1 MKNYTGYF
9 LEKLGFRL
17 KSIREERNLTL
28 NDMEYITG
36 IDLSDYNK
44 IEQGKANITFR
55 TFLKIAKGL
64 KLHPSELINFE
75 FDISESAPEN

>member
-1 MKNYTGYF
+1 MTNYTGDF
-9 LEKLGFRL
+9 LEKLGARL
-17 KSIREERNLTL
+17 KSIREERKLTL
-28 NDMEYITG
+28 NDMEFCTG

-75 FDISESAPEN
+75 FDITDYTIED

>member
-9 LEKLGFRL
+9 LEKLGIRL

-75 FDISESAPEN
+75 FDISESTPEN

>member
-1 MKNYTGYF
+1 MKNYTGDF
-9 LEKLGFRL
+9 LEKLGARL
-17 KSIREERNLTL
+17 KSIREERKLTL
-28 NDMEYITG
+28 NDMEFCTG

-75 FDISESAPEN
+75 FDMIDYTIED